1 MRRTLRQAG
10 RCAKSPTLHLSRWC
24 KENNHERCLKHVPN
38 TEETVLL
45 NFLAMRLQPLHLI
58 LPIMLTACAVPP
70 SPQKPDSGMR
80 ITQAVAAPLTD
91 LNLLRAKIP
100 KALSDAKQSPY
111 LLPKDATCAAL
122 TAEVQS
128 LDEALGPDLDA
139 PQSAEDPS
147 LIERGTVAAGD
158 AAIGALRGAAEGLVP
173 YRGWVRKLTGAERHS
188 KEVAA
193 SIAAGGVRRAYLK
206 GIGQAQGCEAPAA
219 PLHAKAPD

>member
-1 MRRTLRQAG
+1 
-10 RCAKSPTLHLSRWC
+10 
-24 KENNHERCLKHVPN
+24 
-38 TEETVLL
+38 
-45 NFLAMRLQPLHLI
+45 MRLQPQYLV
-58 LPIMLTACAVPP
+58 LPIILTACSAPQP
-70 SPQKPDSGMR
+70 PQKPDPGTR
-80 ITQAVAAPLTD
+80 ITQAVTSPLTD

-100 KALSDAKQSPY
+100 KALSDAKKNPY
-111 LLPKDATCAAL
+111 LLPKDATCAVLA
-122 TAEVQS
+122 AEVQS

-193 SIAAGGVRRAYLK
+193 AIAAGGVRRAYLK
-206 GIGQAQGCEAPAA
+206 GIGQVQGCQAPAA
-219 PLHAKAPD
+219 PLRPKAPG